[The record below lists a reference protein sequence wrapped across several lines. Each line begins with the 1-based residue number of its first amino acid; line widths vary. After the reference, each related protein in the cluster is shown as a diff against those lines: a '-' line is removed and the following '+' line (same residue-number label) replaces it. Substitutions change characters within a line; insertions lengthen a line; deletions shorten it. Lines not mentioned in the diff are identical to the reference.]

1 MDKRVLF
8 IAVLLASLELSLVTS
23 LPAGDAKDFVKV
35 CLVLLT
41 LFARACISQL
51 TLNNL
56 GN

>member
-41 LFARACISQL
+41 LFARACISQY
-51 TLNNL
+51 
-56 GN
+56 